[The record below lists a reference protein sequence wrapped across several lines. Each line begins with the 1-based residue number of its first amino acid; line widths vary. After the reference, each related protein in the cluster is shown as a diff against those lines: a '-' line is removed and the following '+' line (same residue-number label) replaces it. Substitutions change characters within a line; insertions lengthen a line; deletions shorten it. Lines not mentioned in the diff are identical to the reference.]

1 MLQLRKEFD
10 EFVFEIWRVKNSKK
24 TLKFR
29 QSGGKKNP
37 PKRKTPVDLL
47 SRWGLGWGGR
57 GEVPLTTK
65 DELDFFHSVSV
76 VLVQK
81 MHWALTKNSEEE
93 CNFGCCYLP
102 NSNIIRP
109 DVLKHQPPWTSNI
122 IVLEETKFLSQNK
135 NFSLDESRRD
145 EKSERTFN
153 KHFAPK
159 KFLRNAV

>member
-1 MLQLRKEFD
+1 LGEKKIPQKEKHQS
-10 EFVFEIWRVKNSKK
+10 IY
-24 TLKFR
+24 FR
-29 QSGGKKNP
+29 AGF
-37 PKRKTPVDLL
+37 
-47 SRWGLGWGGR
+47 GLGGR
-57 GEVPLTTK
+57 GEVPLTTM

-76 VLVQK
+76 LLVQK

-153 KHFAPK
+153 KHFPPK
-159 KFLRNAV
+159 KF